1 MVQRGS
7 NLPHTSTLKSFLS
20 QGLAKNT
27 RAAYSKCADTWIQ
40 FLASHRLIDSSL
52 QPLALWSTLQR
63 NHQTHCVIAYIKWLH
78 DIKLWSHA
86 QIRSNISGVRDYIR
100 GHLLDLDAFN
110 HESVPLALKATQLD
124 RRALSITRE
133 AKKRLPITAEMINW
147 AKEQFWRCGA
157 VTNVDDIDNRMKFL
171 AATIGITFL
180 RRVSEYTY
188 DPRSGHTILAD
199 DVHFISKSGSSRT
212 IPSYAV
218 KTSRISFNDIATVR
232 FIFRTSKTDQ
242 GGRGSYHF
250 LQSHNARER
259 ELMKCIWDWCQVSGL
274 KMGVPFF
281 SRVYNSRRKLCRP
294 CMVNETLKIIA
305 DNFGLEH
312 VRDSFT
318 SHSLR
323 IGGATALIASGASRE
338 TIQRIGSWST
348 SQSASDS
355 IYELQT
361 PHENSNLWSA
371 LRNNTT
377 RDVSVSDIISI
388 IPPTHSR
395 K

>member
-1 MVQRGS
+1 M
-7 NLPHTSTLKSFLS
+7 SFLS

-27 RAAYSKCADTWIQ
+27 RAAYVKCADTWIQ
-40 FLASHRLIDSSL
+40 FLTSHGLVLSSL
-52 QPLALWSTLQR
+52 QPMVHWSTLPRTQ
-63 NHQTHCVIAYIKWLH
+63 QTYYIISYIMWLRYT
-78 DIKLWSHA
+78 KQWSSDK
-86 QIRSNISGVRDYIR
+86 IRSNISGVRDYIR

-110 HESVPLALKATQLD
+110 HASVPLALKATQPNH
-124 RRALSITRE
+124 RALSITRE
-133 AKKRLPITAEMINW
+133 AKKRLPITAEMIDW
-147 AKEQFWRCGA
+147 AKEKFWRWGA
-157 VTNVDDIDNRMKFL
+157 VINRTDIDNRMTFL
-171 AATIGITFL
+171 AAAIGLTFL

-188 DPRSGHTILAD
+188 DARSDHTILTD
-199 DVHFISKSGSSRT
+199 DVHFISKSNPCQI
-212 IPSYAV
+212 IPSYSV
-218 KTSRISFNDIATVR
+218 VTSRLLFSDIATVR

-250 LQSHNARER
+250 LQSNHPQER
-259 ELMKCIWDWCQVSGL
+259 ELMKCIWDWCQVSCF
-274 KMGVPFF
+274 KMGAPFF
-281 SRVYNSRRKLCRP
+281 SRVYNGRQKLLRP
-294 CMVNETLKIIA
+294 CLVNAALKNIA
-305 DNFGLEH
+305 DNFGLQH

-348 SQSASDS
+348 SQAASDS

-371 LRNNTT
+371 LRNNTP